1 MWWAGRAAL
10 NHAGWA
16 GPPSGGA
23 RAWRRA
29 GGSGCAS
36 RSSSG
41 HGSSASW
48 PARTAA
54 ASAAPH
60 ETFQQQGALVSVSG
74 RAAQL
79 VPLARDVAAGCCIT
93 DHLGDVGQPVGSLP
107 GAPRR
112 RYHIR
117 AHGDLHSLG
126 PPGMRG
132 RRRGS
137 GGSAGGRA
145 TATTGLGFGAGRGF
159 VLWRGAGRSGFGSG
173 SGRATRASSGRAC
186 SQPIGCRSASRR
198 RTPVRRLRGAPAA
211 RVRRR
216 SARQSSP
223 WPGRGALTLTIS
235 WYSI

>member
-107 GAPRR
+107 GAPRC

-126 PPGMRG
+126 PPGNRG

-137 GGSAGGRA
+137 GGGSGSGGRV
-145 TATTGLGFGAGRGF
+145 ATTAGFGASAGRG
-159 VLWRGAGRSGFGSG
+159 LARLRTIGRSGFGSG
-173 SGRATRASSGRAC
+173 SGRANARFIRASVFAAQRWSDG
-186 SQPIGCRSASRR
+186 
-198 RTPVRRLRGAPAA
+198 VPAA
-211 RVRRR
+211 NTGPVA
-216 SARQSSP
+216 SGCSS
-223 WPGRGALTLTIS
+223 RK
-235 WYSI
+235 

>member
-112 RYHIR
+112 RYISEPTGISIR
-117 AHGDLHSLG
+117 SARPGCAVGAAAPVAVPAGARPRRPASASALAAASFSGAAPAAPASAPAPAGQRALH
-126 PPGMRG
+126 PGERVRSPSVVA
-132 RRRGS
+132 RRPGGEHRS
-137 GGSAGGRA
+137 GGCGVLQPHVSAGGQ
-145 TATTGLGFGAGRGF
+145 LGSPALGPGA
-159 VLWRGAGRSGFGSG
+159 
-173 SGRATRASSGRAC
+173 
-186 SQPIGCRSASRR
+186 
-198 RTPVRRLRGAPAA
+198 AP
-211 RVRRR
+211 
-216 SARQSSP
+216 
-223 WPGRGALTLTIS
+223 
-235 WYSI
+235 